1 MERLW
6 WGRSEDA
13 IVRGLVFVVGD
24 AVVAFPFQPLRL
36 SNFPDVS
43 EELETKGRVAMM
55 VVDLKDF
62 REVVVVFDEWNE
74 IVLR

>member
-6 WGRSEDA
+6 WGRAEDA

-36 SNFPDVS
+36 PTRSTGTENVVGGVL
-43 EELETKGRVAMM
+43 LEA
-55 VVDLKDF
+55 F
-62 REVVVVFDEWNE
+62 
-74 IVLR
+74 

>member
-6 WGRSEDA
+6 WGRAEDA

-24 AVVAFPFQPLRL
+24 AVVAFPFLPLR
-36 SNFPDVS
+36 SSHFPDIS
-43 EELETKGRVAMM
+43 EKLETKGRVAMM

-62 REVVVVFDEWNE
+62 QEVVVSGM
-74 IVLR
+74 